1 MRKADFLIIAAALA
15 AFLIP
20 LFTAHSGTTAQV
32 FVDGKLQTELL
43 LDENTR
49 YKLDNG
55 EGENTVV
62 VENGSV
68 YICNSNCPDKLCEK
82 QRIKKSGQSL
92 ICLPNKVCVVIKGG
106 KDETDVIL

>member
-20 LFTAHSGTTAQV
+20 LFMAHSGVTAQV
-32 FVDGKLQTELL
+32 FVDGELRAELL
-43 LDENTR
+43 LDKNTEL
-49 YKLDNG
+49 KLDDG
-55 EGENTVV
+55 EFKNTVV

-82 QRIKKSGQSL
+82 QRVKKSGQSL